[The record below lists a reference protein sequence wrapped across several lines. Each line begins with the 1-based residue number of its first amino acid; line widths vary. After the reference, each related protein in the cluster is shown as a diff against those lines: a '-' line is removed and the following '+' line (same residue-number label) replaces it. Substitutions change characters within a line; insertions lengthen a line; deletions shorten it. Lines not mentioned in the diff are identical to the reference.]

1 MYILNIM
8 KYFLLLFILCFVF
21 QQKSWADNIFNEFLI
36 AKPNMKDIRFKETV
50 IMILYHKQEGALGLV
65 INKPLETIS
74 ISKLFSINGLVFPQ
88 NIKDKEIL
96 LYWGG
101 PVKSSKFFI
110 IHSND
115 YKNKDFIY
123 SNKEFT
129 LSSQRKIILDI
140 ANNKGPKKYIVL
152 SGIAVWEPGQL
163 DFEMTKGAW
172 EKKSNIYI
180 PLFDNGQE
188 MWNRVINYKDI

>member
-21 QQKSWADNIFNEFLI
+21 QQKIWADNIFNEFLI

-50 IMILYHKQEGALGLV
+50 IMILYHEQEGALGLV
-65 INKPLETIS
+65 INKPLEAVS
-74 ISKLFSINGLVFPQ
+74 ISKLFSINGFVFPQ

-110 IHSND
+110 IHSNE

-123 SNKEFT
+123 SDKEFT
-129 LSSQRKIILDI
+129 LSSQREIILDI

-152 SGIAVWEPGQL
+152 SGISVWESGQL
-163 DFEMTKGAW
+163 DFEMTKGEW

-188 MWNRVINYKDI
+188 MWSRVINYKNI